1 MNAFKGEKPG
11 AGAEGAQQPWEEVKK
26 PSEAED
32 AVQKKKSDD
41 LWASFLSDVG
51 SRPKDCTPTP
61 SSQSS
66 ITHKVN

>member
-1 MNAFKGEKPG
+1 MKAFKEEKPG
-11 AGAEGAQQPWEEVKK
+11 AGAEGAQQPGEEVKK
-26 PSEAED
+26 PSEVDD

-51 SRPKDCTPTP
+51 SRPKDCTP

-66 ITHKVN
+66 TTHKVN